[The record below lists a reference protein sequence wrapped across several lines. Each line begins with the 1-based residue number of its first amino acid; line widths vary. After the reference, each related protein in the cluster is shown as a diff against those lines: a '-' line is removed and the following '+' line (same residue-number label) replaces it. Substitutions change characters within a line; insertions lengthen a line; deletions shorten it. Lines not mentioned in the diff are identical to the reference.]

1 MNSDSTPTGTPV
13 DRLVIRLRD
22 GDRVAD
28 EQTRRE
34 LREAADL
41 LEAME
46 NELQSVTDMVDDILY
61 DPRFKPVDEDG
72 NRITGA
78 DLYLFD
84 HPVQEHHIPAI
95 RQWFVGRAC

>member
-1 MNSDSTPTGTPV
+1 MDSETTPTGTPV

-28 EQTRRE
+28 ESSRRQ
-34 LREAADL
+34 LREAADM

-46 NELQSVTDMVDDILY
+46 AELKAVTDMVDDILY
-61 DPRFKPVDEDG
+61 DPRFKPVDWEG

-78 DLYLFD
+78 DLYLLD
-84 HPVQEHHIPAI
+84 HEIQYDHLPAL
-95 RQWFVGRAC
+95 RQWFVNRAC